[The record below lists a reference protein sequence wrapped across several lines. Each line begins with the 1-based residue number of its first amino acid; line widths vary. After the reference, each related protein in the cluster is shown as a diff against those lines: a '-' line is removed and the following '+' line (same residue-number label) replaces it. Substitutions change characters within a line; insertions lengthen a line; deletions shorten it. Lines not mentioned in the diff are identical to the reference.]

1 MGERDEEIDMTTDDT
16 RQLREQLASNTP
28 DVAEPTQLAAVL
40 DRYTFACTQH
50 GDLSVEVVDEDSLVL
65 SGYDVGFFPVPDGDW
80 DGADPDPARATPYVF
95 LAEIAQYLDE
105 PIVVQRIAD
114 EDGNYPLGAKQWI
127 AHPGDSPEDV
137 AYTSLCQSRN
147 EEISKYRDHAY

>member
-1 MGERDEEIDMTTDDT
+1 MTSDDT
-16 RQLREQLASNTP
+16 PQLREQVASNTP
-28 DVAEPTQLAAVL
+28 DVADPAQLAAVL

-50 GDLSVEVVDEDSLVL
+50 GDLSVELVEDSLVL
-65 SGYDVGFFPVPDGDW
+65 TGHDVKFVPVPDGESES
-80 DGADPDPARATPYVF
+80 TPYVF

-137 AYTSLCQSRN
+137 VYTSLSDIRS
-147 EEISKYRDHAY
+147 EEIYKYSSQVY